1 MKVLGVIVGEDL
13 QTRLSRLLRE
23 TDGLQAGDLIEW
35 LATKEFPD
43 RIALVSSFGTES
55 ALLLAIVAER
65 KPDIPV
71 LFIDTGKLFPETL
84 AYRDRLTAELGLT
97 DVRTIGP
104 TTTALA
110 TRDPSGE
117 LWYFDSD
124 ACCRLRK
131 VEPLSRYTAGFDAV
145 ISGRKRY
152 HGGARHSMTRLAALD
167 GRIKIDP
174 LADWTQE
181 QVAAEFE
188 ARGLPPHPLQA
199 EGYPSVGCE
208 PCTSRVAHG
217 AAVRAGRWAG
227 QVKSECGIHLSL
239 NASEL

>member
-1 MKVLGVIVGEDL
+1 VLGVIVVEDL
-13 QTRLSRLLRE
+13 QTNLSRLLRE
-23 TDGLQAGDLIEW
+23 SDGLQAGELIEW
-35 LATKEFPD
+35 LATDEFPG

-55 ALLLAIVAER
+55 ALLLAIAAEC

-84 AYRDRLTAELGLT
+84 AYRDQLTAELGLT

-104 TTTALA
+104 TAAALA
-110 TRDPSGE
+110 SRDPGGE
-117 LWYFDSD
+117 LWYFDPD

-131 VEPLSRYTAGFDAV
+131 VEPLARYTAGFDAL

-152 HGGARHSMTRLAALD
+152 HGGSRQSLARIEAVD
-167 GRIKIDP
+167 GRIKVDP

-181 QVAAEFE
+181 RVTAEFA

-199 EGYPSVGCE
+199 EDFPSVGCE

-217 AAVRAGRWAG
+217 APVRAGRWAG
-227 QVKSECGIHLSL
+227 QVKSECGIHLSF
-239 NASEL
+239 NAAEL